1 MRTLA
6 IDHGLKRVGLAISDE
21 GGTFVFPH
29 DVLHVNDPDEAI
41 APIAKLVREE
51 QVKQIVVGLPLN
63 MDGSVGPQAKLVVA
77 WAKRVGEACGLTP
90 VFVDERLS
98 SFDAEQNLIGQ
109 QRSGRK
115 LTRDQKKDRRDALAA
130 AAFLRAYLDGQLQP
144 IDVSEFV

>member
-51 QVKQIVVGLPLN
+51 QIRQLVVGLPLN
-63 MDGSVGPQAKLVVA
+63 MDGTIGPQARIVVG
-77 WAKRVGEACGLTP
+77 WAMRVKEATGLKAT
-90 VFVDERLS
+90 FVDERLS
-98 SFDAEQNLIGQ
+98 SFDAEQTLIEQ
-109 QRSGRK
+109 KKSGRK

-130 AAFLRAYLDGQLQP
+130 AAFLRAYLDGQLQA
-144 IDVSEFV
+144 IDVSDVA

>member
-29 DVLHVNDPDEAI
+29 DVLHVDDPDDAI
-41 APIAKLVREE
+41 APIAKLLHDE
-51 QVKQIVVGLPLN
+51 QVKQLVVGLPLN

-77 WAKRVGEACGLTP
+77 WAKRLSEACGLAP

-130 AAFLRAYLDGQLQP
+130 AAFLRAYLDGHLSA
-144 IDVSEFV
+144 INVTGVA